1 MGGVSNEPDLRLVP
15 YAILVPGPIAALL
28 IALFPGWLPVITSVA
43 AVTIVALTVLLVR
56 EIR

>member
-1 MGGVSNEPDLRLVP
+1 MPRQSDLRLVP

-28 IALFPGWLPVITSVA
+28 IALFPGWLPVITSIA
-43 AVTIVALTVLLVR
+43 AVMIVALTVLLVR